1 MTLEPSCP
9 GLPNC
14 RREDE
19 VIPEVEEHVY
29 LDEVS
34 DVLRSAF
41 SQYLFVDTGS
51 IRSIRQII
59 GQRGTAPSNV

>member
-1 MTLEPSCP
+1 MESALEVHLPVTLEPSCP

-19 VIPEVEEHVY
+19 VIPEVEEYIYV
-29 LDEVS
+29 DEVT

-41 SQYLFVDTGS
+41 SQYLFVDTDVA
-51 IRSIRQII
+51 RHAR
-59 GQRGTAPSNV
+59 